1 VFARYDLAVC
11 VYLDVAATAPVDP
24 RVREALIAAL
34 DPSVGNAG
42 SRTHDFGRRA
52 RRIVEEARYLVSTV
66 VHAQRADV
74 TFTSGAT
81 EANNLA
87 ILGLSEQ
94 GFRTGRRHVVSTAI
108 EHHAVEEP
116 LRVLLG
122 RGFEVTFVRPRS
134 DGVVRADDILAAVR
148 ADTLLVSVMH
158 VNNET
163 GVIQPIDAIAD
174 GLSADEGVFFHVD
187 AAQGYG
193 KVLEPLRHPRID
205 LISVSGHKFGAPQG
219 IGALI
224 NRRRGGRRAPLTP
237 VMHGGGQER
246 GLRPGTVPVALI
258 AALGRA
264 AELAVAEHAQRVAR
278 CDAMGATIIA
288 GLAPLQPVIN
298 GTGPRVPHILNLS
311 FPGVDGE
318 TVVEAWSG
326 LVAVSNGAACTSAQY
341 TCSHVLRAM
350 QIPTTQAAGAVRLSW
365 QHDTPVPPIADMVA
379 AVESARAG
387 AVLQ

>member
-1 VFARYDLAVC
+1 M
-11 VYLDVAATAPVDP
+11 
-24 RVREALIAAL
+24 IAAL
-34 DPSVGNAG
+34 DPAVGNAG

-52 RRIVEEARYLVSTV
+52 RRIVEEARYLVSAV

-87 ILGLSEQ
+87 ILGLADHGLASA
-94 GFRTGRRHVVSTAI
+94 RRHVVSSAI

-116 LRVLLG
+116 LRTMIA
-122 RGFEVTFVRPRS
+122 RGFEVTFVRPMR
-134 DGVVRADDILAAVR
+134 DGAVSADTIVEAIR
-148 ADTLLVSVMH
+148 PDTLLVSVMH

-163 GVIQPIDAIAD
+163 GVIQPVDAIAERLTTHD
-174 GLSADEGVFFHVD
+174 TYFHVD

-205 LISVSGHKFGAPQG
+205 LLSISGHKFGAPQG

-224 NRRRGGRRAPLTP
+224 SRRRDGRRAPLAP
-237 VMHGGGQER
+237 LMRGGGQER
-246 GLRPGTVPVALI
+246 GLRPGTLPVALI

-264 AELAVAEHAQRVAR
+264 AELAIAEQAHREAR
-278 CDAMGATIIA
+278 CRAMGAA
-288 GLAPLQPVIN
+288 LLEGLAPLQPVIN

-318 TVVEAWSG
+318 TVIDAWSG
-326 LVAVSNGAACTSAQY
+326 LVAVSNGAACTSAHY

-350 QIPTTQAAGAVRLSW
+350 GIATTQATGAVRLSW
-365 QHDTPVPPIADMVA
+365 QHDTPMPPVAEMVA
-379 AVESARAG
+379 ALEHARAG
-387 AVLQ
+387 AVSS